1 MKMKCLYKSIFR
13 GDVVKAGAVLDVT
26 DAEAKQDVV
35 KRFFVKVADEV
46 EGGKTAPAS
55 VSTAASAAHPARVR
69 GKAGTIAGLTREQVV
84 MKLAQAGVT
93 VNAAADLKAIEELY
107 NQTFSNVAEV
117 TEGAGK

>member
-13 GDVVKAGAVLDVT
+13 GDVVKAGTVLDVT

-46 EGGKTAPAS
+46 GGGKTASAS
-55 VSTAASAAHPARVR
+55 VSTRAR
-69 GKAGTIAGLTREQVV
+69 GNAGTIAGLTREQVI

-93 VNAAADLKAIEELY
+93 ASAATDRKALEELY
-107 NQTFSNVAEV
+107 NQTFANVAEAA
-117 TEGAGK
+117 EGAK